1 MSIILSEVLFNQFFG
16 NTFESYPNGGLRA
29 SHGFDKNTAYFC
41 PLGGGDIREQLV
53 THKNHFVFSD
63 TEFAAC
69 VLDKCGRGFMRVVFI
84 FGLQFFGYGSD
95 SLFGIVGNNT
105 NAYSIFRQ
113 RGNPIFN
120 FVGND
125 HTAVRNKRVVKIRK
139 QSPDSE
145 RRKKFGSYLFE
156 TRNVYVGS
164 EIHFYL
170 KKKTK
175 VATEIT
181 TFKILLIFAF
191 SGSLGLLLSFYGR
204 LFIVFASLDLGK
216 NTGSRALLL
225 KTTKSI
231 VQRLILFKF
240 YFCHI
245 RLPSLHR
252 SENRNDFAHY
262 KKKMYTI
269 LAKPL
274 YTKIRGLSI
283 GKQENMRHFF

>member
-1 MSIILSEVLFNQFFG
+1 
-16 NTFESYPNGGLRA
+16 
-29 SHGFDKNTAYFC
+29 
-41 PLGGGDIREQLV
+41 
-53 THKNHFVFSD
+53 
-63 TEFAAC
+63 
-69 VLDKCGRGFMRVVFI
+69 MRVVFI

-113 RGNPIFN
+113 RGNPIFY

-125 HTAVRNKRVVKIRK
+125 HTAVRNKSVVKVRK

-145 RRKKFGSYLFE
+145 TKEVRELSFE

-191 SGSLGLLLSFYGR
+191 SGSLGLLLSFCR
-204 LFIVFASLDLGK
+204 KAFS
-216 NTGSRALLL
+216 
-225 KTTKSI
+225 
-231 VQRLILFKF
+231 
-240 YFCHI
+240 
-245 RLPSLHR
+245 
-252 SENRNDFAHY
+252 
-262 KKKMYTI
+262 
-269 LAKPL
+269 
-274 YTKIRGLSI
+274 
-283 GKQENMRHFF
+283 

>member
-1 MSIILSEVLFNQFFG
+1 
-16 NTFESYPNGGLRA
+16 
-29 SHGFDKNTAYFC
+29 
-41 PLGGGDIREQLV
+41 
-53 THKNHFVFSD
+53 
-63 TEFAAC
+63 
-69 VLDKCGRGFMRVVFI
+69 MR
-84 FGLQFFGYGSD
+84 
-95 SLFGIVGNNT
+95 
-105 NAYSIFRQ
+105 
-113 RGNPIFN
+113 
-120 FVGND
+120 
-125 HTAVRNKRVVKIRK
+125 
-139 QSPDSE
+139 QS
-145 RRKKFGSYLFE
+145 
-156 TRNVYVGS
+156 V
-164 EIHFYL
+164 FYL
-170 KKKTK
+170 IGL
-175 VATEIT
+175 ALIT
-181 TFKILLIFAF
+181 AF
-191 SGSLGLLLSFYGR
+191 TRSLGLLLSFYGR